1 MKLENIIDELHF
13 INEVEQAILKK
24 FSLSKK
30 RIFEIAKTAYDGEN
44 FDFTL
49 CKCMPLTRL
58 CVVTYLLVEKYDEY
72 RAKGVFDHIILDTFR
87 DISLR
92 ASLYYKKTG
101 KVGISKDDVIWFRHI
116 MNVSIFKI
124 GSLQFQDFK
133 MIYLDEETIGEPY
146 MTFTKLQKED
156 LPNGTPVLNCHIQQ
170 GVDISPKVV
179 EESFQCAKE
188 FFVKIYNKEKYR
200 AFLCY
205 SWLLYPPM
213 LKELSIDSKIKKFA
227 DNFSII
233 SYCSDSE
240 QAIEYLFGKKVPKVL
255 PTNSSSLQK
264 LAFEQK
270 EILGFGCGII
280 AI

>member
-24 FSLSKK
+24 FSLSKR
-30 RIFEIAKTAYDGEN
+30 RISEIAKTAYDGEN

-49 CKCMPLTRL
+49 CKRMPLTRL

-72 RAKGVFDHIILDTFR
+72 KAKGVSNHIILDTFR
-87 DISLR
+87 DVSLR

-146 MTFTKLQKED
+146 MTFTKLQKDD

-179 EESFQCAKE
+179 EGSFQCAKE
-188 FFVKIYNKEKYR
+188 FFVKIYNKK
-200 AFLCY
+200 
-205 SWLLYPPM
+205 SI
-213 LKELSIDSKIKKFA
+213 ELF
-227 DNFSII
+227 
-233 SYCSDSE
+233 C
-240 QAIEYLFGKKVPKVL
+240 AIAGYYILQCWKNYL
-255 PTNSSSLQK
+255 
-264 LAFEQK
+264 
-270 EILGFGCGII
+270 
-280 AI
+280 